1 MRKILVGILIVSLAL
16 VGVGSSVMAYGGYGM
31 KQGTAVPQTGTGYQT
46 VELTESQIDRISEL
60 REDFY
65 TETEELRDQLRNLR
79 WDSRDLYVKG
89 ASNEEIGALEDEIE
103 VIVEKLAEMREEHQQ
118 DIEALLTEEQLET
131 IENNRANFEQRF
143 NGRDYGRFDG
153 NYESRGNYGSGM
165 RGRSFGPRSY
175 NNFSHRPGMM
185 GRNFNNFERNSGY
198 GMGPGFCY

>member
-31 KQGTAVPQTGTGYQT
+31 KQSTAAPQRGTGYQA
-46 VELTESQIDRISEL
+46 VELTESQIDSISEL
-60 REDFY
+60 REEFY

-89 ASNEEIGALEDEIE
+89 ASNAEIGALEDEIE
-103 VIVEKLAEMREEHQQ
+103 VIVEQLAEMREEHQQ
-118 DIEALLTEEQLET
+118 KIEALLTEEQLEV

-143 NGRDYGRFDG
+143 SGRDYGRFDG
-153 NYESRGNYGSGM
+153 KYGSRGNYGPGM
-165 RGRSFGPRSY
+165 RSRNFGPGS
-175 NNFSHRPGMM
+175 NNNYGPGMM
-185 GRNFNNFERNSGY
+185 GRGFNNFDGNSGY